1 MAAALVSIIG
11 PPASGKTTVAQWLAE
26 ALDARLIREDYQG
39 NPFLSESYLGRADLV
54 LPAQLYFL
62 YSRVAQLCRAN
73 WPAAGV
79 AVSDYGFCQD
89 AAYADINLS
98 AADLA
103 VYRRVAAPAGDV
115 VKRPD
120 VLICLDGSDAVLLD
134 RIARRGRRHETV
146 FTADFL
152 ESMRRAYRRIA
163 DAAECPV
170 VSVDTG
176 RVNLLEKPAQTELTG
191 RIQEL
196 LK

>member
-26 ALDARLIREDYQG
+26 ALGARLIREDYQG

-62 YSRVAQLCRAN
+62 CSRVAQLCRAS
-73 WPAAGV
+73 WPATGV

-89 AAYADINLS
+89 AVYADINLS
-98 AADLA
+98 AADRA
-103 VYRRVAAPAGDV
+103 VYRRVAEPAADV
-115 VKRPD
+115 VTRPD
-120 VLICLDGSDAVLLD
+120 VLLCLDGSDAVLLE

-146 FTADFL
+146 FTAEFL
-152 ESMRRAYRRIA
+152 ESMRRSYRQIVA
-163 DAAECPV
+163 AAECPV
-170 VSVDTG
+170 IHVDTG
-176 RVNLLEKPAQTELTG
+176 VVNLLEKPAQLELTG
-191 RIQEL
+191 RIREL